1 MLKALNSILGQ
12 LCNECNSKQ
21 YDFILEADAS
31 GWLFH
36 LFLSDP
42 TINPNQVHL
51 DTRVAGAH
59 GRYDLVIG
67 PTTFD
72 TARPSISPQL
82 VVEVKVFPRV
92 GFTDQQ
98 HRVHYEHVLED
109 DLRKLGQL
117 SPSME
122 CRAEVLIDGCDY
134 LCGQY
139 SKQNRLQ
146 HLIGVRNKIA
156 TGAHIFLLT
165 FSNGIWQLQ
174 HIP

>member
-1 MLKALNSILGQ
+1 MLKTLTNILSQ

-51 DTRVAGAH
+51 DTRVAGAK
-59 GRYDLVIG
+59 GRYDLAIG
-67 PTTFD
+67 PITSNA
-72 TARPSISPQL
+72 ARPSISPQL
-82 VVEVKVFPRV
+82 VVEVKIFPTV

-109 DLRKLGQL
+109 DLRKMGQL
-117 SPSME
+117 SSSIE
-122 CRAEVLIDGCDY
+122 CRAEVLIDGYDY
-134 LCGQY
+134 LSGQY

-146 HLIGVRNKIA
+146 YLIGVRDKVA
-156 TGAHIFLLT
+156 AGVHIFLIT
-165 FSNGIWQLQ
+165 SNNGTWQHQ